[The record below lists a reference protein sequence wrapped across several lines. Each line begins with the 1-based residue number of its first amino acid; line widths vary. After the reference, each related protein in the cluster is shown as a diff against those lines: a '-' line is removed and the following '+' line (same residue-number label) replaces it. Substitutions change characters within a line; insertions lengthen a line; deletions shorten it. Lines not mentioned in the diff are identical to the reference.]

1 MFYFSQKYLHVNMCF
16 PAALRLKMINNDLKK
31 KNQVREQTMK
41 EGGRCLRS
49 EKKSLET
56 RHRHPQIALG

>member
-31 KNQVREQTMK
+31 KKQSSQGTNN
-41 EGGRCLRS
+41 EGGREVS
-49 EKKSLET
+49 EVRKEVS
-56 RHRHPQIALG
+56 RNSP